1 MAGTSPAIMTF
12 LVPPREPTTCY
23 QLGGLIRDT
32 NSNLFVSLAE
42 NLEIE
47 GTVEVDYAINSVVHL
62 VEEGVAVFKVIVV
75 IGELLDQGTG
85 GRNYYLVKA
94 LVVLNIENAVV
105 IEILLIGQGIPLGET
120 QLLGDGRSLC
130 SADGIDGLIP
140 VLSSY
145 LRIPG
150 SHYPIL
156 GIGIAVVTPACA
168 IGIVEAIVIRESN
181 RSEGQVS
188 DGIGK
193 NVPDGRTAD
202 VEAATEEGSVEHIVP
217 EIVVQAIVADEP
229 VPRREAD
236 YPVAKVVWRIA
247 PETAYRG
254 VGHGIAPH
262 GTGSGGSSG

>member
-12 LVPPREPTTCY
+12 PAPPREPTTCY

-32 NSNLFVSLAE
+32 NSQLFVFLAE

-47 GTVEVDYAINSVVHL
+47 GTVEVDYTINSIVHL

-75 IGELLDQGTG
+75 IGKLLDQGS
-85 GRNYYLVKA
+85 GRRDYHLIET
-94 LVVLNIENAVV
+94 LTILNIENTVV
-105 IEILLIGQGIPLGET
+105 IEILLVGQGIPLGKT

-130 SADGIDGLIP
+130 STDGIDGLVP

-145 LRIPG
+145 LRILG
-150 SHYPIL
+150 SHNPVL
-156 GIGIAVVTPACA
+156 GIGVAIIAPARA
-168 IGIVEAIVIRESN
+168 VGIVEAVVIRESN
-181 RSEGQVS
+181 RSEGQVG
-188 DGIGK
+188 DGVGK

-202 VEAATEEGSVEHIVP
+202 IEAATEERPVKHIVP
-217 EIVVQAIVADEP
+217 EVIVQAIVADEP

-247 PETAYRG
+247 PEAAY
-254 VGHGIAPH
+254 
-262 GTGSGGSSG
+262 